1 MTVTGIT
8 EISKSK
14 VKIMIDYEFAFVL
27 YKGELCSYHIKE
39 GQEITQETYDTL
51 MKDVLA
57 KRAKLRAMH
66 LLKARSY
73 TEKTLTDKLTEGGY
87 PDEVIEIAVTY
98 VKSFGYIDDRQ
109 YAIDFIEYNKES
121 KSRSQIVNALISK
134 GITGEIIEESWH
146 CVMAGEERNLETEQ
160 ILTWMKKKK
169 FNPAEADFGEKQKF
183 SAFLYRKGF
192 QIDNIRDALSLDIT
206 SI

>member
-27 YKGELCSYHIKE
+27 YKGELRSYHIKE

-51 MKDVLA
+51 MKEVLS

-73 TEKTLTDKLTEGGY
+73 TEKTLTDKLAEGGY
-87 PDEVIEIAVTY
+87 PFQVIEDAIAY

-109 YAIDFIEYNKES
+109 YAIDFIEYNKEC
-121 KSRSQIVNALISK
+121 KSRSKIINTLINK
-134 GITGEIIEESWH
+134 GIAGEIIEESWH
-146 CVMAGEERNLETEQ
+146 YVMAGEERNLEREQ
-160 ILTWMKKKK
+160 ILVWMKKKN
-169 FNPAEADFGEKQKF
+169 FNPSEADFGEKQKF

>member
-27 YKGELCSYHIKE
+27 YKGELRSYHIKE

-51 MKDVLA
+51 IQEVLT

-73 TEKTLTDKLTEGGY
+73 TEKTLTDKLTEGVY
-87 PDEVIEIAVTY
+87 PGEVIEDAISY

-109 YAIDFIEYNKES
+109 YAIDFIEYNKEN
-121 KSRSQIVNALISK
+121 KSRSQIINALINK
-134 GITGEIIEESWH
+134 GIAGEIIEESWH
-146 CVMAGEERNLETEQ
+146 YVMAGEERNLEMEQ
-160 ILTWMKKKK
+160 ILVWMKKKK
-169 FNPAEADFGEKQKF
+169 FNPSEADFSETQKF